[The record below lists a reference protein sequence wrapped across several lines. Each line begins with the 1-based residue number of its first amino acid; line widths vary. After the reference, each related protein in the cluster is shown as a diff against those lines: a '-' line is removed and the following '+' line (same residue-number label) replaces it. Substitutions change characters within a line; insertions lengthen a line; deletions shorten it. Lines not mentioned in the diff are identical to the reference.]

1 MKVELNIDPAC
12 TEPRVVIHTDR
23 MTPELEALLRQLGPE
38 GSKALF
44 NWQAPGHPNY
54 PDGVQDD
61 THLCL
66 CGAQRLAEL
75 ALSLLREAGQ
85 GVE

>member
-1 MKVELNIDPAC
+1 MDASWALLRDMERA
-12 TEPRVVIHTDR
+12 T
-23 MTPELEALLRQLGPE
+23 EALLRRLGPE

-66 CGAQRLAEL
+66 HGAQRLAEL